1 MRRCL
6 GVGTVLV
13 ACALAG
19 AVESRA
25 QSAILNLPRAS
36 QHARVLQRIGL
47 VDITIDYH
55 RPLVAGRKI
64 FGGLQAYGEVWRAG
78 ANENSTIEF
87 SDDVTVEG
95 HPVSKGVYG
104 LHMIPR
110 EGAWT
115 VILSKSATSWGS
127 FTYDPAEDALRFE
140 VTPRT
145 IANQEALTYDFD
157 NPTAD
162 AVVVAMRWEQRA
174 VPFSIRVDTPAIGA
188 RSLRNQLRGR
198 AQFEWQ
204 PWMEAANY
212 LLAAHL
218 DANEAVKDA
227 EQSIAIEDRFENE
240 MTLSQALTM
249 LGRGDEASAARKKA
263 LALGSQPQIHAFARA
278 LQAQGRQDEAIEL
291 FRENMRK
298 DPSSW
303 AGHNE
308 AARLAVVKGDFDTAV
323 REMTLAA
330 SASPDAL
337 RGQHADL
344 VRRLKN
350 HEDINK

>member
-1 MRRCL
+1 M
-6 GVGTVLV
+6 
-13 ACALAG
+13 LAAGAFIG

-55 RPLVAGRKI
+55 RPLVAGRTI

-78 ANENSTIEF
+78 ANENTTIEF
-87 SDDVTVEG
+87 SDDVTVDG
-95 HPVSKGVYG
+95 HPVVKGVYG

-115 VILSKSATSWGS
+115 VILSKNATSWGS
-127 FTYDPAEDALRFE
+127 FTYDAAEDALRFD
-140 VTPRT
+140 VAPRT
-145 IANQEALTYDFD
+145 IASQEALTYDFD

-162 AVVVAMRWEQRA
+162 AVVVVMRWERRA
-174 VPFSIRVDTPAIGA
+174 VPFTIRVDTPAISA

-212 LLAAHL
+212 LLAEHL

-227 EQSIAIEDRFENE
+227 EQSIAIEARFENE
-240 MTLSQALTM
+240 MTLSQALTT
-249 LGRGDEASAARKKA
+249 LGRGDEAAAARKKA
-263 LALGSQPQIHAFARA
+263 LALGSQPQIHTFART

-298 DPSSW
+298 DPGSW
-303 AGHNE
+303 VAHNE

-323 REMTLAA
+323 REMTLAL

-350 HEDINK
+350 REDINR

>member
-1 MRRCL
+1 VC
-6 GVGTVLV
+6 
-13 ACALAG
+13 
-19 AVESRA
+19 
-25 QSAILNLPRAS
+25 P
-36 QHARVLQRIGL
+36 
-47 VDITIDYH
+47 
-55 RPLVAGRKI
+55 
-64 FGGLQAYGEVWRAG
+64 GGLRC
-78 ANENSTIEF
+78 
-87 SDDVTVEG
+87 
-95 HPVSKGVYG
+95 
-104 LHMIPR
+104 
-110 EGAWT
+110 
-115 VILSKSATSWGS
+115 
-127 FTYDPAEDALRFE
+127 
-140 VTPRT
+140 
-145 IANQEALTYDFD
+145 
-157 NPTAD
+157 
-162 AVVVAMRWEQRA
+162 QR
-174 VPFSIRVDTPAIGA
+174 
-188 RSLRNQLRGR
+188 RGR

-204 PWMEAANY
+204 PWVDAANY

-263 LALGSQPQIHAFARA
+263 LALGSQPQIHALARA

-303 AGHNE
+303 VGHNE

-344 VRRLKN
+344 DSSISCRSWPGALSPLQIPDQITEGTERQTEHETELIRCVLRPDHFAIDDYDVEWKVIRRGRKDGCSQHIQRRPRPGRRAGPRHQRHRKQQASRFDN
-350 HEDINK
+350 GERHQHELSRDGVQL